1 MTTSSTTFIYNDTE
15 FAVQAAG
22 SAWDITRK
30 LADGSSAV
38 VGSSLFTGVPPEA
51 AAERARALIKAAY
64 PVGVKTIGPDVAH
77 PNLIGDLK
85 IVGPDISHAN
95 FINWAQDS
103 TSFPSAVPAAQR

>member
-1 MTTSSTTFIYNDTE
+1 MNTFAYNDTE

-30 LADGSSAV
+30 LADGGSAV
-38 VGSSLFTGVPPEA
+38 VGTGLFAGVPPA
-51 AAERARALIKAAY
+51 AAVERAQALIKAAY

-85 IVGPDISHAN
+85 IVGPDINHAN
-95 FINWAQDS
+95 FVNWAQDS
-103 TSFPSAVPAAQR
+103 TSFPSVVPAAQR